1 MINPITLGTVADT
14 YGIQLWRLQ
23 KLVNKGKIPVRG
35 KIGNVRVVNQDDLP
49 AIEQVLRDT
58 GLLAPSPA
66 A

>member
-23 KLVNKGKIPVRG
+23 RLASSGKIPIRG

-49 AIEQVLRDT
+49 VIEQVLRDS
-58 GLLAPSPA
+58 GLLSTSPA